1 MIQAYLAQSMEGVFT
16 PASAAAAAPLLALS
30 AGVLLCLVCDLFD
43 ALRGARPAVFLATLV
58 AAGAFEVAILRAE
71 EPPGAVFQ
79 GALHADGTTALWG
92 LLFLAGTLLSW
103 LYAVGYYREDHPF
116 KAEHDTL
123 FLIAS
128 AGMMLM
134 VGAGDLLTFFIG
146 LEVLS
151 IPLYALAAFRRA
163 RATSVE
169 AGLKY
174 FVLGAFA
181 AALFLYGAAML
192 YAATGTIAL
201 DGIAAA
207 APRSAMAMLGAAFV
221 AAGLFFKVSVFP
233 FHLWV
238 PDVYQG
244 SPTPVAALM
253 ATGTKAAAFGFL
265 IQLAGILPEG
275 AAGTVAAMALVTML
289 AGNLG
294 ALVQDDVKRMLAYS
308 SVAHAG
314 TLLLLVAAALALR
327 AQGAQ
332 AAAAAAGAMRAALV
346 YMAAYVFTATGAFGV
361 LALIESDGE
370 RFTKLASLRGLARS
384 RPGLA
389 AALALFMLSLGG
401 IPATGGFLGKWL
413 VFSVLVEAD
422 MIGVAVA
429 AALLS
434 VVALAYYLR
443 VVVALWM
450 QSPPEGQAP
459 PFTGR
464 ISAAIATTACAAG
477 VLLIGV
483 LPGFYLRWLG

>member
-1 MIQAYLAQSMEGVFT
+1 M
-16 PASAAAAAPLLALS
+16 
-30 AGVLLCLVCDLFD
+30 
-43 ALRGARPAVFLATLV
+43 
-58 AAGAFEVAILRAE
+58 
-71 EPPGAVFQ
+71 
-79 GALHADGTTALWG
+79 WG
-92 LLFLAGTLLSW
+92 LLFLAATLLAW
-103 LYAVGYYREDHPF
+103 LYAVGYYREEQPF
-116 KAEHDTL
+116 KAEHDVL
-123 FLIAS
+123 LLIAP

-134 VGAGDLLTFFIG
+134 VGAGDLLTFFVG

-163 RATSVE
+163 RSASVE
-169 AGLKY
+169 AGVKY

-181 AALFLYGAAML
+181 AALFLYGAGLL

-207 APRSAMAMLGAAFV
+207 APRTPMALFGAACV

-253 ATGTKAAAFGFL
+253 STGTKAAAFGFL
-265 IQLAGILPEG
+265 IQIAGILPAG
-275 AAGTVAAMALVTML
+275 AAGTVAAVALMTML

-294 ALVQDDVKRMLAYS
+294 ALLQDDVKRMLAYS

-314 TLLLLVAAALALR
+314 TLLLLLAGALALR
-327 AQGAQ
+327 AQGGT
-332 AAAAAAGAMRAALV
+332 AAHSAAEAMRAALV
-346 YMAAYVFTATGAFGV
+346 YMAAYVFTASGAFGV

-389 AALALFMLSLGG
+389 AALSLFMLSLGG

-413 VFSVLVEAD
+413 VFSVLVEAH
-422 MIGVAVA
+422 MIGVAVLG
-429 AALLS
+429 ALLS

-459 PFTGR
+459 PFAAR
-464 ISAAIATTACAAG
+464 RSAWIATAACAAG

-483 LPGFYLRWLG
+483 LPGWYLHWLG